1 MADAKPNGLVSLCLS
16 FEVFLILFSYIC
28 LFFFFK
34 NMENFALNLDTKI
47 TSNYRS

>member
-16 FEVFLILFSYIC
+16 FEVFLFLFSYIC
-28 LFFFFK
+28 LFFF
-34 NMENFALNLDTKI
+34 NNIENFALNLDTKI